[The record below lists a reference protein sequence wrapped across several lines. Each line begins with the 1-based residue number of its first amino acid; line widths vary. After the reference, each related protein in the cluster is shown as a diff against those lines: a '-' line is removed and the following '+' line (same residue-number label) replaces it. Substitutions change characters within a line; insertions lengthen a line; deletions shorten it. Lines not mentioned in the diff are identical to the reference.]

1 MTSAELDTSA
11 EWSECLV
18 KHARQDLIFLHK
30 LARKMESIVNSLKSR
45 HMLGFNSVT
54 NHSRLSTEYYVR
66 ILSCFPPKTLEKLD
80 LVEDWSSVTKE
91 FVEEIFQECLGV
103 YEGYKGVRGSL
114 YLKVICLI
122 KKVWI
127 ALLDNLEELSGVA
140 SHVVAFAKKVRE
152 NLESLRDDEY

>member
-1 MTSAELDTSA
+1 MPRE
-11 EWSECLV
+11 
-18 KHARQDLIFLHK
+18 ARQTGSDFSPQASEKDGIHRQSHVGIQL
-30 LARKMESIVNSLKSR
+30 RDQS
-45 HMLGFNSVT
+45 
-54 NHSRLSTEYYVR
+54 VR

-140 SHVVAFAKKVRE
+140 SHVVAFAKKVQE